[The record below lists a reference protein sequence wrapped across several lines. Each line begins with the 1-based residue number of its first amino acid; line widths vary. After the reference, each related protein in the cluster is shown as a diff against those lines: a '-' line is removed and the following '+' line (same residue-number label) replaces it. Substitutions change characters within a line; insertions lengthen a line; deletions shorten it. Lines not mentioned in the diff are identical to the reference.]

1 MSKVIG
7 LIFKPIH
14 LLLGSIILLV
24 DRVTRPRPVKRAPE
38 QQQKIDHETSKMAL
52 YHYPMCPFCV
62 GTRRQMYRLGLNIDL
77 RDPRVDDK
85 WMSELVEQGGKKQVP
100 CLRVEKDDGS
110 VEFMYESSDI
120 NDYLERRYG

>member
-110 VEFMYESSDI
+110 VGFMYESSDI

>member
-120 NDYLERRYG
+120 NDYLERRYS